1 MCGISVIIDPATK
14 RVHDT
19 ELKGMNSLIRHR
31 GPDGEGFYFGDYF
44 GLGHRMLKITDFS
57 IHGRQPMAYR
67 QYVIVL
73 NGEIYNFKELVE
85 TLKEK
90 GYQFQTSTD
99 TEVVMAAYDQWGT
112 DCVQHFV
119 GMWSFV
125 LYDKDKQVLFCSRDR
140 FGIKPFFYTRLNG
153 KLVMGSEIK
162 QLKAFAAFTPKINQA
177 IAFDYLYNGKIENV
191 KDSFFEGVH
200 FLPGGHH
207 LIYDLKTH
215 SFAITQWYDINK
227 TANSKKN
234 RFAKAAG
241 IFKELF
247 TESVLSHSTAKLPV
261 GACLSGG
268 LDSTSI
274 VGVTD
279 RINTKVTTFSSC
291 YTQHGFNEIEYINS
305 AVMHYGV
312 ENYKNYPNIHE
323 LVESNLL
330 RKIVYHQDQP
340 ILSGSFFSEYKV
352 FETAAAN
359 NVRIVLSGQGADEYL
374 GGYREFSFLNL
385 RSLLKKGKLAGL
397 AKALRDTAVK
407 QKKSLRS
414 TLKSFVVFGFG
425 MPYFTRKLEAQSL
438 SEVNSCLNKK
448 WIDQHAGQCTNQ
460 LNIGN
465 YQSLSD
471 LSREALMKYSLPHQ
485 LHSEDRN
492 SMLYS
497 IESRLPFLDHRLVE
511 YCLGLPDNYII
522 RNGTTKAILRESL
535 KEVLP
540 PDIYNRHAKLGFPG
554 PEESLFV
561 NNFDYISREFNE
573 YIQQLPG
580 IFSSGL
586 SDLHLAY
593 HTQKIP
599 YPSILF
605 RALAFGAWAK
615 EFGLIPATT
624 AKPVKKA
631 VVNAGT
637 RF

>member
-1 MCGISVIIDPATK
+1 MCGISVIIDPKNK

-19 ELKGMNSLIRHR
+19 ELKAMNNFIRHR
-31 GPDGEGFYFGDYF
+31 GPDGEGFYFDDHF
-44 GLGHRMLKITDFS
+44 ALGHRMLKITDFS

-73 NGEIYNFKELVE
+73 NGEIYNYKDLRN

-112 DCVQHFV
+112 DCVHHFV

-125 LYDKDKQVLFCSRDR
+125 LFDRDKQFLFCSRDR
-140 FGIKPFFYTRLNG
+140 FGIKPFFYAQLSD
-153 KLVMGSEIK
+153 KFVIGSEIK
-162 QLKAFAAFTPKINQA
+162 QLKAFAEFTPKLNQV
-177 IAFDYLYNGKIENV
+177 IAFDYLYNGKIESV

-215 SFAITQWYDINK
+215 SFFVTQWYNIHK
-227 TANSKKN
+227 IEKSKKTS
-234 RFAKAAG
+234 FAKAAG
-241 IFKELF
+241 IFNELF
-247 TESVLSHSTAKLPV
+247 TESVLSQSAAKLPV

-291 YTQHGFNEIEYINS
+291 YTKHGINEIAYINS
-305 AVMHYGV
+305 AVMHYDV
-312 ENYKNYPNIHE
+312 ENFKNYPNIHE
-323 LVESNLL
+323 MVENNLL
-330 RKIVYHQDQP
+330 RKIVYYQDQP

-374 GGYREFSFLNL
+374 GGYGEFTLLNL
-385 RSLLKKGKLAGL
+385 RGLLKKGKLISL
-397 AKALRDTAVK
+397 ARALSATARNQSFSLK
-407 QKKSLRS
+407 QMV
-414 TLKSFVVFGFG
+414 KSFIIFGLRI
-425 MPYFTRKLEAQSL
+425 PYFNKKTASQSKAEAVNCLNNKWISEHMAQSSKDINL
-438 SEVNSCLNKK
+438 AWYN
-448 WIDQHAGQCTNQ
+448 
-460 LNIGN
+460 
-465 YQSLSD
+465 SLSK
-471 LSREALMKYSLPHQ
+471 LSIEALVKYSLPHQ

-497 IESRLPFLDHRLVE
+497 IESRLPFLDHRVVE
-511 YCLGLPDNYII
+511 YCLGLPDHYII
-522 RNGTTKAILRESL
+522 RNGTTKFILRESL

-540 PDIYNRHAKLGFPG
+540 PDIYNRHVKLGFPG

-561 NNFDYISREFNE
+561 NNYDYIHKEFSD
-573 YIQQLPG
+573 YIQHFPD
-580 IFSSGL
+580 IFSIGL
-586 SDLHLAY
+586 LNLLENYHLHK
-593 HTQKIP
+593 TP
-599 YPSILF
+599 YSNLLF
-605 RALAFGAWAK
+605 RVLSFGTWAR
-615 EFGLIPATT
+615 EFGLMPATI
-624 AKPVKKA
+624 AKQAKKA
-631 VVNAGT
+631 AVNAGG